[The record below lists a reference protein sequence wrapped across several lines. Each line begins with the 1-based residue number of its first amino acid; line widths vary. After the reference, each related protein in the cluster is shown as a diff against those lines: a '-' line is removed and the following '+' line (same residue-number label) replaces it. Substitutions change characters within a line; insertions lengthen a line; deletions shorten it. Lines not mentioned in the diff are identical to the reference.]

1 MSEKKLEYTIIDKDG
16 KVVQSDVFE
25 DYEKLADHML
35 GLADNWYNGV
45 YSAEDQLQ
53 ITSLD
58 EMGNVLYRDTA
69 SFGDSMKDETISN
82 EFDITPRELPEPED
96 IEIGFDRKKPKG
108 FGK

>member
-1 MSEKKLEYTIIDKDG
+1 MSEKKLEYTIIDKNG
-16 KVVQSDVFE
+16 KVVESDVFE
-25 DYEKLADHML
+25 DYDRLADHML
-35 GLADNWYNGV
+35 GLADKWYTGA
-45 YSAEDQLQ
+45 YTAEDQLQ

-82 EFDITPRELPEPED
+82 EFDITPGELPELGD
-96 IEIGFDRKKPKG
+96 IEISFDRKKPKG